1 MYSTYLLV
9 SHGSHDPRP
18 QQALE
23 HLAERLK
30 ERISI
35 RFLPSS
41 PSPVLA
47 TATLECSPVPLH
59 QQIRQFAKYTLTLGL
74 NRDEILPLFLLPGG
88 HVKEDIPEEVALAEK
103 ALGSTINLKI
113 KPYLG
118 SQLSRLATELT
129 YQITSIPCDVWILLS
144 HGSRRPQGNQP
155 VEELAGRLGAIPAYW
170 FTSPSLE
177 CQVEALVETGY
188 RNIGILP
195 YFIFTGETTDAIARL
210 SKQLAE
216 KFPQVKIH
224 VASPLAVNDALVD
237 LVVDVLIES

>member
-18 QQALE
+18 QQALKQ
-23 HLAERLK
+23 LAERLK
-30 ERISI
+30 KRISI
-35 RFLPSS
+35 RLLPSS

-59 QQIRQFAKYTLTLGL
+59 QQIQQFAEYTRTLGL
-74 NRDEILPLFLLPGG
+74 NQVEILPLFLLPGV
-88 HVKEDIPEEVALAEK
+88 HVKEDIPQEVARAET
-103 ALGSTINLKI
+103 ALGSTVNIKI

-155 VEELAGRLGAIPAYW
+155 VEELASQLGAIPAYW

-177 CQVEALVETGY
+177 SQVEALVQTGY
-188 RNIGILP
+188 QKIGILP
-195 YFIFTGETTDAIARL
+195 YFIFAGETTDAITRL
-210 SKQLAE
+210 SEQLAE
-216 KFPQVKIH
+216 KFPQVKIMI
-224 VASPLAVNDALVD
+224 AEPLGVNDALVD
-237 LVVDVLIES
+237 LVVDLLIES